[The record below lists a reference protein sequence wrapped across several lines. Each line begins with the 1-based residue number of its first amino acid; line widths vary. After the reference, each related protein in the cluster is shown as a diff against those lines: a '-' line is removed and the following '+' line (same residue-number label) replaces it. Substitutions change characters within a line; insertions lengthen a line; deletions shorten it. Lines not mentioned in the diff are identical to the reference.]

1 MPPPTGAFPPPAAS
15 DRPATELA
23 PSPLIQSNAPEIRAR
38 AKEIVRSARRLD
50 EAAWALYQF
59 TASFLKS
66 DPGSAALDALSV
78 LRAEKGSGAGK
89 ARLLTA
95 FLRSLGI
102 PARMVGGLR
111 LAEASRTRST
121 ISWVEA
127 WLDGRWFPIDP
138 AGGHFG
144 ALPHTY
150 LTLYRGDL
158 PLLVHRS
165 GMTLAY
171 EFVIRQVTRKSLSGD
186 GEETSSARKPL
197 ERPALVVERDWVR
210 TVAVYSDRP
219 VATVVVVTDE
229 AVPDAVMERL
239 TAEAKA
245 AEINLV
251 LLLARFPSRYF
262 RENYLQQLIAT
273 NIGVIRDAH
282 VLLVATRDAAGLY
295 SLLELGERGVKLN
308 DARIVVS
315 GSYAR
320 PVGRV
325 IGGVL
330 YVLLDPGEL
339 AIFPEPA
346 ELTSLWEVARANLLR
361 GAPIAEASRE
371 WGLEAEIVDEG
382 ALERLTAVR
391 RALIRGWARAVRAQ
405 VPLQSLNLILV
416 IPVIACVVVIARNVV
431 GVATFGTFG
440 PVIVSLAFL
449 ATGLAWGVLIFVTI
463 VGLGSL
469 LRNAIQGLR
478 LHLIARLSILV
489 SLVSLV
495 MTGLTVLGAYLGIG
509 ALLQVSLFPMVIM
522 SSLIENF
529 TASQIEFGTRQA
541 IVLAGNTLLVCAAC
555 YLVVEGTGLPSFL
568 LAFPELLIGVIAL
581 QAVLGKWRGL
591 RLMEFRRF
599 YDLLRRTRASG
610 GNGR

>member
-1 MPPPTGAFPPPAAS
+1 
-15 DRPATELA
+15 
-23 PSPLIQSNAPEIRAR
+23 
-38 AKEIVRSARRLD
+38 
-50 EAAWALYQF
+50 
-59 TASFLKS
+59 
-66 DPGSAALDALSV
+66 
-78 LRAEKGSGAGK
+78 
-89 ARLLTA
+89 
-95 FLRSLGI
+95 
-102 PARMVGGLR
+102 
-111 LAEASRTRST
+111 
-121 ISWVEA
+121 
-127 WLDGRWFPIDP
+127 
-138 AGGHFG
+138 
-144 ALPHTY
+144 
-150 LTLYRGDL
+150 
-158 PLLVHRS
+158 
-165 GMTLAY
+165 
-171 EFVIRQVTRKSLSGD
+171 
-186 GEETSSARKPL
+186 
-197 ERPALVVERDWVR
+197 LVVERDWVR
-210 TVAVYSDRP
+210 TVAVYSERP

-273 NIGVIRDAH
+273 NLGVIRDAH
-282 VLLVATRDAAGLY
+282 VLLVATRDTAGLY

-339 AIFPEPA
+339 AIFPRPA
-346 ELTSLWEVARANLLR
+346 ELTSLWEVARSNLLK
-361 GAPIAEASRE
+361 GTPIAEASRE
-371 WGLEAEIVDEG
+371 WGLDAEVVDESG
-382 ALERLTAVR
+382 LERLTAYR

-449 ATGLAWGVLIFVTI
+449 ATGLAWGILIFVTI

-469 LRNAIQGLR
+469 LRTAIQGLR

-541 IVLAGNTLLVCAAC
+541 VALAGNTLLVCAAC

-568 LAFPELLIGVIAL
+568 LAFPEILIGVIGL

-599 YDLLRRTRASG
+599 YDLLRRARG
-610 GNGR
+610 GNGSGR